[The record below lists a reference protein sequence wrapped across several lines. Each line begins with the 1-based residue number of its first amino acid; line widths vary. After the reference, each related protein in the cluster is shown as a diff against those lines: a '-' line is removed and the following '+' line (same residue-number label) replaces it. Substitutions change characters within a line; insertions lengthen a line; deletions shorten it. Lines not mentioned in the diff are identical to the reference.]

1 MLDYSVLSRVSTIP
15 SADKGG
21 GELSDSVAIAALS
34 SRGYRASDLSWR
46 VGCFFCV
53 FFPPRN
59 ASLWDAFMLILVE
72 SDPDRSNLLR
82 VKISFSLGRFHG
94 IDLIT
99 GSVNGFRL
107 RVCPGVRFSSKQSR
121 SWGLGNRS
129 SPPFTLVARNHSL
142 VPSRKPPL
150 KETHLPVGYLKI
162 NNCLMKHRNL
172 SVSGVSYGVDSV
184 EINGWFHIRVLPQK

>member
-1 MLDYSVLSRVSTIP
+1 MQFQSRLSIPMRSLVTPSFQSVLDGQNLFNPLISIDIDWYSLIFQYFPGFQP
-15 SADKGG
+15 SAQTKVEVSPVTVSQLRHLALEGIVLLTCFA
-21 GELSDSVAIAALS
+21 ELVVFL
-34 SRGYRASDLSWR
+34 
-46 VGCFFCV
+46 VCFFHHVTQVYEMRSCW
-53 FFPPRN
+53 
-59 ASLWDAFMLILVE
+59 LLVE

-129 SPPFTLVARNHSL
+129 SPPLH
-142 VPSRKPPL
+142 
-150 KETHLPVGYLKI
+150 
-162 NNCLMKHRNL
+162 
-172 SVSGVSYGVDSV
+172 
-184 EINGWFHIRVLPQK
+184 W

>member
-1 MLDYSVLSRVSTIP
+1 
-15 SADKGG
+15 
-21 GELSDSVAIAALS
+21 
-34 SRGYRASDLSWR
+34 
-46 VGCFFCV
+46 
-53 FFPPRN
+53 
-59 ASLWDAFMLILVE
+59 MLILVE

-99 GSVNGFRL
+99 GSLNGFRL

-184 EINGWFHIRVLPQK
+184 EING